1 MKKDVVIYARV
12 TEYLSFL
19 AETDIFGQS
28 NSKDIET
35 YDELAQELN
44 THPEISLGRLWTSH
58 SLECFF
64 SRIRRKYT
72 REVLKN
78 FAATISMDDLKF
90 NYFLNPN
97 EKNGSKQSCSAE
109 ANRKR
114 IAELQAKEER
124 ADKCMT
130 KWKDHELQELNSEQR
145 YMFKQGFE
153 YLRGTKQVPEFELSN
168 HLRMFALAEYE
179 IETKKSSRSERE

>member
-1 MKKDVVIYARV
+1 MKRDLLIYTRI

-19 AETDIFGQS
+19 TETDIFGKS

-44 THPEISLGRLWTSH
+44 THPGISLGRSWTPH

-72 REVLKN
+72 RDVLTN
-78 FAATISMDDLKF
+78 FAATIPMNDLKF
-90 NYFLNPN
+90 ANFLNPN
-97 EKNGSKQSCSAE
+97 EKNGTALCCNAE

-114 IAELQAKEER
+114 VAELQAKEASSER
-124 ADKCMT
+124 CMT
-130 KWKDHELQELNSEQR
+130 KWKKHEKQELHSEQR
-145 YMFKQGFE
+145 YLFKQGFNF
-153 YLRGTKQVPEFELSN
+153 LRNTEHVPEFEISN

-179 IETKKSSRSERE
+179 V